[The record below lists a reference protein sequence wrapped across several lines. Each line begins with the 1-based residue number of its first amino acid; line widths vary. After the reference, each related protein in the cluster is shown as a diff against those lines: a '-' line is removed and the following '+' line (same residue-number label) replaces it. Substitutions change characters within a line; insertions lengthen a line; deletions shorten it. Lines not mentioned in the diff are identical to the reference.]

1 MKKATLI
8 SILVLCSLCASC
20 NFPPPQANSTI
31 TPPPPATEKAQPPKT
46 STPNGA
52 CPAYTPITPDERP
65 QKDARQTVIE
75 AFTVTAP
82 SGNALYGQI
91 RRPDPAL
98 YPCQQYAAVI
108 LVPGG
113 INPGR
118 MMAHGGEAQMLAEA
132 GMVVVTFNA
141 EGRVDTIS
149 DEDIRSEGTED
160 FNGFRQQDGLCAI
173 VQYVMDLPYV
183 TAENVGLRSQSY
195 GITMAAGCAARHPEL
210 PIKYIVDGEGP
221 PDSYVT
227 THEPRATMGDLQK
240 FQTVH
245 EIFGRSSLWR
255 DPSPENEAFWKE
267 RESIRFI
274 GDFRGRYLRLQAEW
288 DHAQPPETQ
297 ADVQTYFLPDG
308 PPEGGLP
315 WWQGKHTTDIVN
327 AAVQGGVP
335 WVRVNL
341 PEHSNPV
348 NATYDVDHFPR
359 FLPGHQA
366 DKPWAVRAVLEMA
379 RESNE

>member
-1 MKKATLI
+1 MKKKFPLFLLMLGIAVGCAMPTPT
-8 SILVLCSLCASC
+8 SL
-20 NFPPPQANSTI
+20 PPTTTPPQPTQES
-31 TPPPPATEKAQPPKT
+31 PPTASPRP
-46 STPNGA
+46 GDD
-52 CPAYTPITPDERP
+52 CPTYAPILPDERP
-65 QKDARQTVIE
+65 QKDARQTIIE
-75 AFTVTAP
+75 PFSVTAP
-82 SGNALYGQI
+82 SGNTLYGQI
-91 RRPDPAL
+91 RRPDPKL
-98 YPCQQYAAVI
+98 YPCQQYAVVI
-108 LVPGG
+108 FVPGG

-118 MMAHGGEAQMLAEA
+118 MEAHGAEARMLAEA
-132 GMVVVTFNA
+132 GMVVVAFNA
-141 EGRVDTIS
+141 EGRMDTIS

-173 VQYVMDLPYV
+173 AQYVMDLPYV
-183 TAENVGLRSQSY
+183 TADNVGLKSQSY
-195 GITMAAGCAARHPEL
+195 GITMAAGCAARHPEI

-221 PDSYVT
+221 PGSYVT
-227 THEPRATMGDLQK
+227 THEPRATMGDLKK

-255 DPSPENEAFWKE
+255 DPSPENEAFWLE
-267 RESIRFI
+267 REAIRFI
-274 GDFRGRYLRLQAEW
+274 GDFQGRYLRLQAEW
-288 DHAQPPETQ
+288 DHAQPPETE

-341 PEHSNPV
+341 PEHGNPV
-348 NATYDVDHFPR
+348 NATYDVDHFPH
-359 FLPGHQA
+359 FLPGHLA

-379 RESNE
+379 RESDE